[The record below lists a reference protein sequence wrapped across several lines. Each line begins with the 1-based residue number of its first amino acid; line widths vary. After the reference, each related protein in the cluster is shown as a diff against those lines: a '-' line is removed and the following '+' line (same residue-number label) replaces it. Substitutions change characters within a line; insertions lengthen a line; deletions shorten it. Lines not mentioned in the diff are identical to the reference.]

1 MTTISES
8 IGREALLAF
17 ASQYSSLSEAL
28 MELIDNPFDCRRGR
42 HLTVGITIDKPRD
55 FIRVLDCGGE
65 GMNANGLAEWIG
77 WGTGREHVATDIGQY
92 HVGGKLAAIY
102 LAESIEI
109 ICRRS
114 GEDIIWRITDPH
126 WGSRTDLFR
135 GEPEA
140 LRADLIPGDLS
151 EPAANA
157 GVGFTCVTLRGLKPH
172 RYEQQILAA
181 KLANIYRV
189 LLADGDCSITLN
201 KDKVSALDIP
211 VSNSFTPTEIP
222 GAKLDHGVKV
232 RGRVWVTDRDRLP
245 AGRGVSIKAGIRTVF
260 NGRTVT
266 EGEEFGHYLAGRG
279 TLQRLMGEIQ
289 VTGVRP
295 NTTKT
300 GWHQDSPE
308 WLAIERFMHEQ
319 MGPLVAELNTLGDAR
334 PVSREQ
340 RKRAESVRRRIAEV
354 LRRLGERGTALGRIL
369 EGDADAPGGRKPA
382 SPSDEPRERVNAGG
396 SHSEPG
402 NRTEPPDD
410 AVGRLLRRYGGNVP
424 PIEFDQLGRTARSQ
438 WRDSDRGRS
447 IVLNTDYPIYER
459 FGDTE
464 EYMLESAV
472 MHLLTEDGEKLPYAT
487 AIEKL
492 DEIVWLAKSL
502 D

>member
-1 MTTISES
+1 MTISES

-17 ASQYSSLSEAL
+17 ASQYSSMPEAL
-28 MELIDNPFDCRRGR
+28 MELIDNPFDYRRGR
-42 HLTVGITIDKPRD
+42 RLTVAITIDKRHD
-55 FIRVLDCGGE
+55 FIRVLDDGGE
-65 GMNANGLAEWIG
+65 GMNADGLAEWIG
-77 WGTGREHVATDIGQY
+77 WGTGHKHAATDIGQY

-102 LAESIEI
+102 LAESLEI

-114 GEDIIWRITDPH
+114 GEDEIWRFADPH
-126 WGSRTDLFR
+126 WGTRTDLFS
-135 GEPEA
+135 GNPEA
-140 LRADLIPGDLS
+140 LGEDGVPGDLS
-151 EPAANA
+151 QTAASV
-157 GVGFTCVTLRGLKPH
+157 GVGFTCVTLHRLKPH

-181 KLANIYRV
+181 KLANTYRT
-189 LLADGDCSITLN
+189 LIANGDCSIVLN
-201 KDKVSALDIP
+201 GNEVPALDIP
-211 VSNSFTPTEIP
+211 VSKSFLPTEIP
-222 GAKLDHGVKV
+222 TTRLDRGVKV

-279 TLQRLMGEIQ
+279 TLQRLVGEIQ

-308 WLAIERFMHEQ
+308 WLTIERFMHEQ
-319 MGPLVAELNTLGDAR
+319 MGSLVAELNNLGDAK
-334 PVSREQ
+334 PISREQ
-340 RKRAESVRRRIAEV
+340 KKRAESVRRRIAAA
-354 LRRLGERGTALGRIL
+354 LKQLGERGTALGRIL

-382 SPSDEPRERVNAGG
+382 VPSGQPREQGHANGSRSEPRD
-396 SHSEPG
+396 
-402 NRTEPPDD
+402 RTEPPDD
-410 AVGRLLRRYGGNVP
+410 AVGRLLRRYGGNIP
-424 PIEFDQLGRTARSQ
+424 PIEFDQLGRTARSH
-438 WRDSDRGRS
+438 WRDSERGRS

-459 FGDTE
+459 FGETE
-464 EYMLESAV
+464 EYILESAV
-472 MHLLTEDGEKLPYAT
+472 MHLLTEDGVKLPYGT